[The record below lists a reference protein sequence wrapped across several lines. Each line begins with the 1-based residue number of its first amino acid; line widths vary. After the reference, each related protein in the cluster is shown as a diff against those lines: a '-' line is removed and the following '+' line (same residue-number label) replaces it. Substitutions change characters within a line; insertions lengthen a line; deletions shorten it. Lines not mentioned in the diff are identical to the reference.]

1 MSKSTEMIPE
11 DSNIPHT
18 PNIPEKKIQGKKP
31 QAKPFFTANKE
42 KERDLLKMNSEA
54 VDLTERLQKAT
65 GSENDIIARVELS
78 SSVGA
83 AIPFGKHKIEDTLD
97 FSNSIALTMEA
108 LAPQDEIEGHLV
120 SQLAVL
126 QQHSMYWLAKA
137 VNTERVDFANVYLNG
152 ASKMLAR
159 HHETIE
165 TLMRYRRRG
174 EQRVH
179 VEHVHVHEGGQ
190 AIVGNVNTGGGSN
203 QKAGEGPHAKV

>member
-1 MSKSTEMIPE
+1 MNKETNVALRESPAPENKSQRKASK
-11 DSNIPHT
+11 
-18 PNIPEKKIQGKKP
+18 
-31 QAKPFFTANKE
+31 AKQPFFMLSKE
-42 KERDLLKMNSEA
+42 EGCDSLKLSDGVDDLS
-54 VDLTERLQKAT
+54 ERLHKAT
-65 GSENDIIARVELS
+65 GSENDVIARVELS
-78 SSVGA
+78 SSVKA
-83 AIPFGKHKIEDTLD
+83 AVPFGKQNIESTLD
-97 FSNSIALTMEA
+97 YSNSVSLTMEA

-126 QQHSMYWLAKA
+126 QQHSMYWLMKA
-137 VNTERVDFANVYLNG
+137 INTERVDFANIYMNG

-190 AIVGNVNTGGGSN
+190 AIVGNVSTGEGLN
-203 QKAGEGPHAKV
+203 KKVAEGPHAKV